1 MRLFG
6 WSLNLS
12 SGAKMI
18 FNRLLQTFCASLLT
32 VPALG
37 PPVGAQTPARAPE
50 AKTAAEAYHNIQVLK
65 SIPSD
70 QLIPSMQF
78 ITYSLGVECSY
89 CHVEGALEKD
99 DKKPKLT
106 ARKMMQMMMAVNRE
120 NFDGKQVVTC
130 NSCHRGSPRPVS
142 IPDTTDVAPKPV
154 LEAGASEASSGNV
167 PPPEEIIANYVGA
180 MGGVATLSKIKSRQ
194 ETGTI
199 AISGHRLPLEILN
212 TADGKQLT
220 LIHLPNGD
228 SVTAY
233 DGTSGWTSSPNHPAR
248 PIPAVEVVSARCET
262 DLLLPL
268 HIKRLFGELK
278 TMGAEHVGD
287 RETYVVAGMNS
298 GDIAAKFYFDKDA
311 GYLLRLVRYTSSPL
325 GKNPTQIDYEDYR
338 DQDGTKVPYR
348 YTISRPNSRLAV
360 QIEAVKFN
368 VQVDESRFALPA
380 MASGEK

>member
-1 MRLFG
+1 
-6 WSLNLS
+6 
-12 SGAKMI
+12 MI
-18 FNRLLQTFCASLLT
+18 FDRLLQTFCASLLA

-37 PPVGAQTPARAPE
+37 APAGAQTPARAPE

-106 ARKMMQMMMAVNRE
+106 ARKMMQMMMAINRE

-130 NSCHRGSPRPVS
+130 NSCHRGSPRPMS
-142 IPDTTDVAPKPV
+142 IPGIPDIMPKPV
-154 LEAGASEASSGNV
+154 FEAGASEASSGNA
-167 PPPEEIIANYVGA
+167 PSPEEIIAKYVGA

-194 ETGTI
+194 EMGTI
-199 AISGHRLPLEILN
+199 TISGHSLPLEILS
-212 TADGKQLT
+212 TAEGKQLT
-220 LIHLPNGD
+220 VIHLPNGD
-228 SVTAY
+228 GATAY
-233 DGTSGWTSSPNHPAR
+233 DATSGWTSSPNHPAR
-248 PIPAVEVVSARCET
+248 PIPPVEAVSARSET
-262 DLLLPL
+262 DLLLPM
-268 HIKRLFGELK
+268 HIKQLFGELK
-278 TMGAEHVGD
+278 TIGAERVGD
-287 RETYVVAGMNS
+287 HETYVVAGMNS
-298 GDIAAKFYFDKDA
+298 SDMAAKFYFDRDA
-311 GYLLRLVRYTSSPL
+311 GYLLRLVRYTGSPL

-368 VQVDESRFALPA
+368 VPVDESRFAVPA